1 MDKIVDVAEDI
12 ESTLV
17 ATEGEAIGRK
27 YSKNKILKKVIG
39 RRCWLC
45 EQHEESIDHLTSGW
59 CPSLA
64 KKKTNT

>member
-27 YSKNKILKKVIG
+27 YSKNKILMEVIDRRCCYANNMKKV
-39 RRCWLC
+39 
-45 EQHEESIDHLTSGW
+45 LT
-59 CPSLA
+59 
-64 KKKTNT
+64 T